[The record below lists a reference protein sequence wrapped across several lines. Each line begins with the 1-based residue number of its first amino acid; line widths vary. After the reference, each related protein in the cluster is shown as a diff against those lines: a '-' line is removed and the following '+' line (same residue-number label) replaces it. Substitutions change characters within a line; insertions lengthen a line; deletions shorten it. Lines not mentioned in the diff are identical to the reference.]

1 MTLRVDVAN
10 LTKESNN
17 RDNDIEQIQLFDFA

>member
-1 MTLRVDVAN
+1 MTLRVDMAN

-17 RDNDIEQIQLFDFA
+17 RDTDIEQIQRFDFA

>member
-1 MTLRVDVAN
+1 MTLRVDMAN

-17 RDNDIEQIQLFDFA
+17 RDNDIEHIQLFDFA

>member
-17 RDNDIEQIQLFDFA
+17 GDNHIEQIQRFDFA

>member
-1 MTLRVDVAN
+1 MTLRVDMAN

-17 RDNDIEQIQLFDFA
+17 RDNDIEQIQRFDFA